1 MADLSREEI
10 LTLARAAGVTIPPE
24 LVAEV
29 GYSLNGVLEALANI
43 DIPGLDEIEP
53 LPIILPALPADAPG
67 RRPEP

>member
-1 MADLSREEI
+1 MADLTEAEI

-43 DIPGLDEIEP
+43 DVPGLDEIEP
-53 LPIILPALPADAPG
+53 LPIILPAPSSDAS
-67 RRPEP
+67 

>member
-1 MADLSREEI
+1 MADLTEEEI

-43 DIPGLDEIEP
+43 DVPGLDDIEP
-53 LPIILPALPADAPG
+53 LPIILPAPSTDAS
-67 RRPEP
+67 

>member
-1 MADLSREEI
+1 MADLTEAEI

-43 DIPGLDEIEP
+43 DVPGLDEIEP
-53 LPIILPALPADAPG
+53 LPIILPAPSTDAS
-67 RRPEP
+67 

>member
-53 LPIILPALPADAPG
+53 LPIILPALPADAP
-67 RRPEP
+67 